1 MRASREEKAHSRE
14 RIVIEAAWLAREHGL
29 DGVGVAEV
37 MQAAGMTH
45 GGFYRHFDSKEALL
59 AAALEAA
66 FDQIIAPFEERGEQ
80 DDGEAAVAGFRRHYV
95 SREHVGHPGVGCP
108 IPSLAGDAARA
119 PQAVRTVFSQGVER
133 MVAAVASGLKGS
145 LRQRRAKAAR
155 QLAMMAGAVL
165 IARAC
170 DEKTSELILA
180 SCR

>member
-14 RIVIEAAWLAREHGL
+14 RIVVEAARLAREHGL
-29 DGVGVAEV
+29 DGAGVAEV

-66 FDQIIAPFEERGEQ
+66 FDQIIGQFEERLEQ
-80 DDGEAAVAGFRRHYV
+80 DDGEAAVADFRSHYV
-95 SREHVGHPGVGCP
+95 SREHVGHPGAGCP
-108 IPSLAGDAARA
+108 IPTLAGDAARA
-119 PQAVRTVFSQGVER
+119 PQAIRDVFGQGVER
-133 MVAAVASGLKGS
+133 MVARIASGLKGP
-145 LRQRRAKAAR
+145 LGQRRAKAAR

-165 IARAC
+165 IARAS
-170 DEKTSELILA
+170 DRETSELILA